1 MTAHDRSTQA
11 LAISLSALAGYVD
24 ALGFIKLGGYFVSF
38 KSGNSTQLGVDLV
51 TKGPLLPAAL
61 IVTFVAGV
69 SLGSITGHFAD
80 ARRRPVILALVS
92 LLLLAAAA
100 FHVGAIDNA
109 AVGCM
114 ALAMGAENTIFEDK
128 GGVRFG
134 LTYVTGS
141 LVQTGQRLA
150 AAFLGGER
158 WGWIP
163 YLLLWAGLVIGAVAG
178 AASYGHWGL
187 DSLWFAAGAASL
199 LTLINLRVRQ
209 SD

>member
-1 MTAHDRSTQA
+1 MISHDRSTQA

-38 KSGNSTQLGVDLV
+38 MSGNSTQLGVDLV
-51 TKGPLLPAAL
+51 TKGPLLPLAL

-69 SLGSITGHFAD
+69 SLGSLIGHFAD
-80 ARRRPVILALVS
+80 RLRRPVILALVS

-100 FHVGAIDNA
+100 FHAIAIDSA
-109 AVGCM
+109 AVGAM
-114 ALAMGAENTIFEDK
+114 ALAMGAENTIFEEK

-141 LVQTGQRLA
+141 LVQMGQRLA

-163 YLLLWAGLVIGAVAG
+163 YLLLWAGLVSGAVAG

-187 DSLWFAAGAASL
+187 NSLWFAAGAAST
-199 LTLINLRVRQ
+199 LTLINLRYRP